1 LKFSA
6 CMLVSRSGPL
16 MRQAL
21 ESIKKQEP
29 DEIRLYLDPV
39 KLGDK
44 LDEVKT
50 YLESQGAKTFIQD
63 VSDVTDHHEDVVHAV
78 HRALL
83 EAENKWVA
91 WTDDDDEI
99 LGDRRSLLE
108 RYVAPDM
115 GIIYG
120 DVLANRGGVT
130 QIRRTRQIYQ
140 PRDVIQIIGSGQIY
154 NRDAFR
160 EVHDLVDHGYWWD
173 YKIFYW
179 MMRAGYRVAHVPK
192 ITSLQ
197 NVNLAPGDK
206 RERIR
211 WTWGNTLNRL
221 EDTALPDHVQEKHH
235 VRLEAMLDK
244 PFHGCVVC
252 GCTESEPMWN
262 KSGGSFVRCTRC
274 GLVYVQN
281 RDRHGYAPDSKLG
294 REAFAKEE
302 LAPGQKLVG
311 GDVLLREIFPYVKR
325 GGRVL
330 DAGCATGYH
339 SAGLADKGYKV
350 YGVEPNRTSAE
361 YGATHFPIEMHIG
374 YLETAPWPE
383 EYFDAIITKETAE
396 HFHRPNI
403 ELSQMR
409 RLLKPGGL
417 LLLKTGASQN
427 NRDFSPEWRYCQPCE
442 FYFFT
447 LPLLVR
453 LVWQNGFTIIRTQ
466 DLVDGKGEMRIWA
479 RRAV

>member
-1 LKFSA
+1 MKFSA
-6 CMLVSRSGPL
+6 CMLVSRSGGL
-16 MRQAL
+16 MKKAFQ
-21 ESIKKQEP
+21 SILDQHP

-39 KLGDK
+39 KLGDR
-44 LDEVKT
+44 LDTVKT
-50 YLESQGAKTFIQD
+50 YLENQGAKTFIQD
-63 VSDVTDHHEDVVHAV
+63 VTDVEDHHEDVVHAV

-83 EAENKWVA
+83 EAENKWVS
-91 WTDDDDEI
+91 WNDDDDM
-99 LGDRRSLLE
+99 LLSDRRSLLE
-108 RYVAPDM
+108 EHAADDV

-120 DVLANRGGVT
+120 DVLANRGGAT
-130 QIRRTRQIYQ
+130 QIRRSRQVYT
-140 PRDVIQIIGSGQIY
+140 PRDVIYIIGSGQIY
-154 NRDAFR
+154 NAEAFR
-160 EVHDLVDHGYWWD
+160 EIHDLVDHGYWWD

-179 MMRAGYRVAHVPK
+179 MMRAGYRVVHVPK
-192 ITSLQ
+192 LTSLQ
-197 NVNLAPGDK
+197 NVNLSPGAK

-221 EDTALPDHVQEKHH
+221 ESLRLTDQAHEKHLA
-235 VRLEAMLDK
+235 RLEALLER
-244 PFHGCVVC
+244 PFHACVVC
-252 GCTESEPMWN
+252 GCMESTPMWT

-302 LAPGQKLVG
+302 LAPGQKQVG
-311 GDVLLREIFPYVKR
+311 GDVLLRELLPYVKR
-325 GGRVL
+325 GCRVL

-339 SAGLADKGYKV
+339 SAGLAEHGYKV

-361 YGATHFPIEMHIG
+361 YGAQHFPIEMHIG

-383 EYFDAIITKETAE
+383 EHFDAIITKETVE
-396 HFHRPNI
+396 HFHRPNY
-403 ELSQMR
+403 ELSLMR
-409 RLLKPGGL
+409 RLLKPSGL

-427 NRDFSPEWRYCQPCE
+427 NRDFGPDWRYCQPCE

-453 LVWQNGFTIIRTQ
+453 LVWQNGFTILRTQ
-466 DLVDGKGEMRIWA
+466 DLVDGRGEMRIWA
-479 RRAV
+479 KRAV